1 MTPGTLPRGAK
12 ATESLDVSHSEGRGL
27 RSSTCEP
34 CTRTG
39 HGRLCRKSLWLT
51 LSWARTT
58 SVDANPTGL
67 LPSVSKVSVPATF
80 PRSQNIEAKAAKKR
94 LRSGKKLWHG
104 RCAPRGESEKWA
116 VVNSQTRR
124 RRNLTGRVAVTEL
137 LFLAWLIPLAWLASC
152 ESYHG

>member
-12 ATESLDVSHSEGRGL
+12 VTESLEVSHSEGRGL

-58 SVDANPTGL
+58 SVDGNPTGL

-94 LRSGKKLWHG
+94 LR
-104 RCAPRGESEKWA
+104 GESEKWA

-124 RRNLTGRVAVTEL
+124 RRILTGRVAVTEL